1 MSKDLVRISVMIRTE
16 QLNQLHALEVNISG
30 YIRDLIDDRI
40 SNDTIVL
47 SVCNETK
54 KLYDQV
60 ISNSGQTDLD
70 LEPYVVNALKVMS
83 KDKIGEMQKLHD
95 SL

>member
-16 QLNQLHALEVNISG
+16 QLNQLH
-30 YIRDLIDDRI
+30 
-40 SNDTIVL
+40 
-47 SVCNETK
+47 
-54 KLYDQV
+54 
-60 ISNSGQTDLD
+60 QTDLD
-70 LEPYVVNALKVMS
+70 LEPYVVNALKVMI

>member
-1 MSKDLVRISVMIRTE
+1 MAKDLVRISVMIRSD
-16 QLNQLHALEVNISG
+16 QLEQLHALDVNISG

-47 SVCNETK
+47 SVSGDTK

-70 LEPYVVNALKVMS
+70 LEPYVVDALKIMI
-83 KDKIGEMQKLHD
+83 KDKISEMQKLHD

>member
-1 MSKDLVRISVMIRTE
+1 
-16 QLNQLHALEVNISG
+16 VNISG

-70 LEPYVVNALKVMS
+70 LEPYVVNALKVMI

>member
-1 MSKDLVRISVMIRTE
+1 MIRNE
-16 QLNQLHALEVNISG
+16 QLSELHALEVNISG

-47 SVCNETK
+47 SVSGETK

-70 LEPYVVNALKVMS
+70 LEPYVVDALKIMI
-83 KDKIGEMQKLHD
+83 KDKISEMQKLHD